1 MLRTIDIRVVEAGV
15 AHELGQEASIGSH
28 SRDADAHVCIDL
40 EDLLLVHRKIMRAL
54 FQSDKDL

>member
-15 AHELGQEASIGSH
+15 AHELSQETSVGSH
-28 SRDADAHVCIDL
+28 SRDADAHVCVDL
-40 EDLLLVHRKIMRAL
+40 EDLLLVHCKIMWAL

>member
-15 AHELGQEASIGSH
+15 AHELGQEASISSH
-28 SRDADAHVCIDL
+28 SGDADTNVCVDL

-54 FQSDKDL
+54 FESDKDL